1 MLDTVMTLE
10 HYSKAIRMATHEVHK
25 RMPKVN
31 CGVSVK
37 RVVGAGEVAVG
48 VVFGNALDNAFDQA
62 TVASFAVFVE
72 EGFAFG
78 AED

>member
-1 MLDTVMTLE
+1 MLYTVMTLE

-37 RVVGAGEVAVG
+37 RVVGAGEVAVVVAQGEAEAKSSTEG
-48 VVFGNALDNAFDQA
+48 VVPH
-62 TVASFAVFVE
+62 VKASV
-72 EGFAFG
+72 
-78 AED
+78 